1 MEGRRVT
8 PLLGHVSAQPPPNRT
23 DNSSLYPAFQHS
35 HLISI
40 AKVSMV
46 VSQVTREAQQ
56 FGVLHQAGLGNISRT
71 FRDPFCMAETIRVVH
86 K

>member
-23 DNSSLYPAFQHS
+23 DNSSLYPAFEHS
-35 HLISI
+35 NLNSI
-40 AKVSMV
+40 GKVSMMM
-46 VSQVTREAQQ
+46 SQVTREAQQ
-56 FGVLHQAGLGNISRT
+56 FGLLHQAGLGYISRT
-71 FRDPFCMAETIRVVH
+71 FRDLFREAETIRVVD